1 MSHDYLRKVAMQ
13 FLKASKWS
21 NATTSYHG
29 FGCTI
34 VLSEIVSASG
44 NIPDAIGWRY
54 GRSVLIECKV
64 SRSDFLVDA
73 KKPHRIIGTGP
84 GEERYY
90 MTPKGMLSTE
100 EIPEGWGLLEV
111 EGKTVAKVKN
121 CLSRMLDIEGQRH
134 EKIMLLSTI
143 RRIRTREF
151 LIVSPC
157 EMDELLSLEPKLSTE
172 EGE

>member
-1 MSHDYLRKVAMQ
+1 MSIVTHEYLRKVAMQ
-13 FLKASKWS
+13 YLKASKWDRS
-21 NATTSYHG
+21 KQVYSG

-54 GRSVLIECKV
+54 GRSVLIECKA
-64 SRSDFLVDA
+64 SRSDFLVDC
-73 KKPHRIIGTGP
+73 KKPHRLKGTGP

-90 MTPKGMLSTE
+90 MAPKGLLFAQEM
-100 EIPEGWGLLEV
+100 PEGWGLLEV
-111 EGKTVAKVKN
+111 DGKAVDKVKI
-121 CLSRMLDIEGQRH
+121 CPDRTLDTEGERH

-151 LIVSPC
+151 LIISPC
-157 EMDELLSLEPKLSTE
+157 EIDELLSL
-172 EGE
+172 